1 MLKLPSAA
9 RAGAALSICPGEAR
23 GGLGFGWMETPTP
36 PNGKKRVARDAPN
49 DPRLLFQECIDAERA
64 SMS

>member
-1 MLKLPSAA
+1 
-9 RAGAALSICPGEAR
+9 
-23 GGLGFGWMETPTP
+23 METPTP